1 MKCIKCGTKN
11 VHNANY
17 CKKCAYEF
25 SLNEQKAAEKWTF
38 IGIVKRIEEVKE
50 KVTFGWIFDSLIFKI
65 LSILVVLIVGLLFV
79 FNNGSDF
86 RLLESDVYSIKYNE
100 ELDEYYLFTKED
112 KVDLSMY
119 IPKAIEKFNVKLYE
133 NKDIM
138 LSDVDY
144 DLDDNIVL
152 YSNDNLGY
160 YELEVKYNEKDSD
173 VLKLFVYLDKD
184 GE

>member
-25 SLNEQKAAEKWTF
+25 SIEEQKAAEKWTF
-38 IGIVKRIEEVKE
+38 IGVIKRVEDLKE
-50 KVTFGWIFDSLIFKI
+50 KITFGWLFDNLIFKI
-65 LSILVVLIVGLLFV
+65 GSILVVLLIGLLFL
-79 FNNGSDF
+79 FNNGSAFKLIENDN
-86 RLLESDVYSIKYNE
+86 YSIKYNE
-100 ELDEYYLFTKED
+100 KLDEYYLFSKNE

-119 IPKAIEKFNVKLYE
+119 IPREIEGLKVKQYDS
-133 NKDIM
+133 KDYI
-138 LSDVDY
+138 LSDMSY
-144 DLDDNIVL
+144 ETNDNIIL

-160 YELEVKYNEKDSD
+160 YVLEAQYNDNNSD
-173 VLKLFVYLDKD
+173 ILKLFVYLDKD

>member
-11 VHNANY
+11 IHNANF

-25 SLNEQKAAEKWTF
+25 SLAEQKAAEKWTI
-38 IGIVKRIEEVKE
+38 IGMVKRIEDFKD
-50 KVTFGWIFDSLIFKI
+50 KISFSWIFDSLIFKI
-65 LSILVVLIVGLLFV
+65 VSVLVVLFIGLSFV

-86 RLLESDVYSIKYNE
+86 KLLESGNYSIKYNE
-100 ELDEYYLFTKED
+100 ELKEYYLFSNTN

-119 IPKAIEKFNVKLYE
+119 VPREIDKFNVKLYDD
-133 NKDIM
+133 KDFV

-144 DLDDNIVL
+144 KVDDNIVL
-152 YSNDNLGY
+152 YSNDNLSY
-160 YELEVKYNEKDSD
+160 YVLEAKYNDKDSD
-173 VLKLFVYLDKD
+173 ILKLFVYLEKD